1 MLFPRFKVVPAL
13 FNVLF
18 ALNKSS
24 HLTQRAPEENSMRV
38 KLNLRNQSV
47 PVKVAK
53 GRQIVNAMT
62 NNTSF
67 ATPHP
72 ALTDVTAALDELEN
86 AFAQVQS
93 AES

>member
-1 MLFPRFKVVPAL
+1 
-13 FNVLF
+13 
-18 ALNKSS
+18 
-24 HLTQRAPEENSMRV
+24 MRV

-47 PVKVAK
+47 PAKVAK

-72 ALTDVTAALDELEN
+72 ALTDVTAALDELES

-93 AES
+93 ARAEVTTRVATQDIAEANLDQVLT